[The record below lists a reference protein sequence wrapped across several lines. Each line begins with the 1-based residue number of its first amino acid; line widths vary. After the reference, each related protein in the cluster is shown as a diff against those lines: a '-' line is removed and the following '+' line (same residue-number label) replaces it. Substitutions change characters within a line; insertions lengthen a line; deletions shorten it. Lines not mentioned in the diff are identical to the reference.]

1 MSGDL
6 LTLRLMV
13 VCPGAAEEQQW
24 RESAT
29 LASLPIEFHA
39 ERASDAVGPL
49 KAGGF
54 DIVIIDGAVP
64 PENRRLAI
72 EATRDAKPVPLVVV
86 CGVDP
91 DEAAFVVPQP
101 GNAGQTRSLIELCVR
116 MRLPKRALIVDD
128 SRTTRGIVRKIL
140 SASRFAL
147 DISEAEEGAAAI
159 GKLEGRYDLVLL
171 DCNMPGLD
179 GFDILAKIK
188 DSAPNTTVVM
198 MTATDDDALAG
209 RARTGGADAFL
220 KKPFYPADIDALLT
234 RIYAGPR

>member
-13 VCPGAAEEQQW
+13 ICAAAAAERQW

-29 LASLPIEFHA
+29 LASVPIEFHA
-39 ERASDAVGPL
+39 ERAGDAIAPL
-49 KAGGF
+49 KNGGF
-54 DIVIIDGAVP
+54 DIVIIDGGVL
-64 PENRRLAI
+64 PEHRKLPV
-72 EATRDAKPVPLVVV
+72 EAARTAKPSPLIAV
-86 CGVDP
+86 CGAGSG
-91 DEAAFVVPQP
+91 EAVLMLPQP
-101 GNAGQTRSLIELCVR
+101 RSADETRALIERCVR

-140 SASRFAL
+140 SASQFAL

-159 GKLEGRYDLVLL
+159 GKLDGGYDLVLL

-188 DSAPNTTVVM
+188 DTAPGTTVVM

-209 RARTGGADAFL
+209 RARTCGADAFL

-234 RIYAGPR
+234 RIYVEPR